1 MTPAPEV
8 LVVRTGAANLASV
21 MAGLERSGA
30 RARLTR
36 DPAEVAAAAYL
47 VLPGV
52 GAFGAAIEEL
62 RSHGLIEALRE
73 RIEDDRP
80 SLCVCL
86 GLQLLARSSE
96 ESPGVR
102 GLNLLPLDAG
112 RFAGSVRVP
121 QLGWNRIEPEPG
133 CDLLHA
139 GHVYFANSYRL
150 TEKPAGWNV
159 AWCEYGG
166 RFVAAVE
173 RGNVLGCQFHPELS
187 GAFGQALLERWLS
200 MEPKLC

>member
-1 MTPAPEV
+1 MTQGPEV
-8 LVVRTGAANLASV
+8 FVVRTGAANLASV
-21 MAGLERSGA
+21 MAGLERLGA
-30 RARLTR
+30 RPKLTR
-36 DPAEVAAAAYL
+36 DRDEVAAAPYL

-62 RSHGLIEALRE
+62 TAQGLIEALQQ

-86 GLQLLARSSE
+86 GLQLLAQSSE
-96 ESPGVR
+96 ENPGVR
-102 GLNLLPLDAG
+102 GLGVLPLEAR
-112 RFAGSVRVP
+112 RFGDSVRVP

-133 CDLLHA
+133 CRLLQP

-150 TEKPAGWNV
+150 AEKPDGWNV
-159 AWCEYGG
+159 AWSEYGG
-166 RFVAAVE
+166 RFVAAIE

-187 GAFGQALLERWLS
+187 SGFGHALLGRWLA
-200 MEPKLC
+200 MEPQAC

>member
-1 MTPAPEV
+1 VTTAPEV
-8 LVVRTGAANLASV
+8 FVVRTGAANLASV
-21 MAGLERSGA
+21 MAGLERLGA
-30 RARLTR
+30 RPRLTR
-36 DPAEVAAAAYL
+36 DPAAVAAADYL

-62 RSHGLIEALRE
+62 GSHGLIEALRV
-73 RIEDDRP
+73 RIAADRP

-96 ESPGVR
+96 ESPGVN
-102 GLNLLPLDAG
+102 GLGVLPLDAG
-112 RFAGSVRVP
+112 RFTGPVRVP

-133 CDLLHA
+133 CRFLQA

-159 AWCEYGG
+159 AWSEYGG

-187 GAFGQALLERWLS
+187 SAFGQALLGRWLS
-200 MEPKLC
+200 MEPQPC

>member
-1 MTPAPEV
+1 MTGAPLV
-8 LVVRTGAANLASV
+8 SVVRTGAANLASV
-21 MAGLERSGA
+21 MAGLERLGA
-30 RARLTR
+30 RPRLTR
-36 DPAEVAAAAYL
+36 DPAEVASADYL

-52 GAFGAAIEEL
+52 GAFGAAIDEL
-62 RSHGLIEALRE
+62 GSHGLIEALRE

-96 ESPGVR
+96 ESPGVS
-102 GLNLLPLDAG
+102 GLGVLPLDAG
-112 RFAGSVRVP
+112 RFAGPVRVP

-133 CDLLHA
+133 CRLLQA

-150 TEKPAGWNV
+150 TEKPPGWNV
-159 AWCEYGG
+159 AWSEYGG

-173 RGNVLGCQFHPELS
+173 RGHVLGCQFHPELS
-187 GAFGQALLERWLS
+187 GTLGQALLGRWLS
-200 MEPKLC
+200 MESQPC